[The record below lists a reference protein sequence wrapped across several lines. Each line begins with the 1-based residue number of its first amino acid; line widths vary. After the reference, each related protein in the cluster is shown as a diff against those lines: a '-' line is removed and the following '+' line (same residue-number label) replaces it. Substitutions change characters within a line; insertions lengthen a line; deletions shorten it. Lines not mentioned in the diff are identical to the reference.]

1 MMLDI
6 YPRRAANMAAR
17 VFEGEAVLMN
27 PADSALFNLN
37 ETATAIWR
45 AADGR
50 TTLGEIVDRD
60 ICPRFEIDRDSALRD
75 AEELVRALAEC
86 SVLILAEEPGRV

>member
-1 MMLDI
+1 MTRSL
-6 YPRRAANMAAR
+6 YPRRAANMASR

-37 ETATAIWR
+37 EIATVIWL

-50 TTLGEIVDRD
+50 TALSEIVDRD
-60 ICPRFEIDRDSALRD
+60 ICPHFEIDRDSALRD
-75 AEELVRALAEC
+75 AEDLVRSLAES
-86 SVLILAEEPGRV
+86 SVLILSEEPDRV

>member
-1 MMLDI
+1 MTPKL

-37 ETATAIWR
+37 ETATVIWL

-50 TTLGEIVDRD
+50 TALDEIVDRD
-60 ICPRFEIDRDSALRD
+60 VCPRFEIDRDSARRD

-86 SVLILAEEPGRV
+86 SMLILSEEPARA

>member
-1 MMLDI
+1 MIANL
-6 YPRRAANMAAR
+6 YPRRAPNMASR

-37 ETATAIWR
+37 ETATLIWL

-50 TTLGEIVDRD
+50 TALSDIVDRD
-60 ICPRFEIDRDSALRD
+60 ICPHFAIDRETALQD
-75 AEELVRALAEC
+75 AEEVVRSLAEC
-86 SVLILAEEPGRV
+86 SVLFLAEEPDHG